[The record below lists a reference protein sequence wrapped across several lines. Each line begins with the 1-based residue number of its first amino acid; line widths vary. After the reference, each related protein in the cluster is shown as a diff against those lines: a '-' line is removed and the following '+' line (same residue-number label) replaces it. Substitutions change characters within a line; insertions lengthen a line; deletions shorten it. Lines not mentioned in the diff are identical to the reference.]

1 MNSELYSFVKESL
14 ERGIDRQTI
23 RSTLLH
29 ARWQEAEVQNA
40 LAAFADIDFPVPV
53 PRPRPYL
60 QAREAFLY
68 IVSFIALYITAFS
81 VGTLVFSFID
91 RAFPDPLRTGESF
104 PTETLTIALAA
115 IIVAFPIYLFLMWR
129 IVKAAVQNPEQR
141 HSVIPKWLTYL
152 TLVVGAGIIIGDLI
166 ALLANFLGGELTI
179 RFTLK
184 AFTILTI
191 TGAIFGYYLWDLQR
205 EEKSEP

>member
-1 MNSELYSFVKESL
+1 MNTELYSFVKESL

-23 RSTLLH
+23 RGALLH

-191 TGAIFGYYLWDLQR
+191 TGAIFGYYLWDLQK
-205 EEKSEP
+205 EEKLEP